1 MILSSGYYSSERHC
15 EGDLLSKRHCEG
27 DSLSKRHC
35 VRGSL
40 SKRHCEGVARG
51 NLRRCILAV
60 ALFALLLCMSGC
72 AGKASISAR
81 KGFVRNPEKVYA
93 SNEKAEIGMKLTGE
107 ASYYGPGFDG
117 KLTAS
122 GEVFDQDDYTCAHK
136 SLPFGTKLKVTR
148 VDNGKSVVV
157 RVNDRG
163 PYVDGR
169 IIDLSVAAGK
179 DIGLDKVGHAQVTA
193 TVIE

>member
-1 MILSSGYYSSERHC
+1 MKFWKTPTTACMILSSGKYSPERHC
-15 EGDLLSKRHCEG
+15 EG
-27 DSLSKRHC
+27 
-35 VRGSL
+35 VAL

-51 NLRRCILAV
+51 NLKRHGILAV

-107 ASYYGPGFDG
+107 ASYYGPGYHG
-117 KLTAS
+117 KQTAS
-122 GEVFDQDDYTCAHK
+122 GEIFNQNDYTCAHK